1 MYSKQ
6 LESLIKA
13 AMTDG
18 VLTESEREIL
28 YKKADAEGIDRAE
41 FDMVLNA
48 RIFEAQQEAEVREK
62 KAAAKRAKE
71 ERDELAEKNREE
83 ELAQARAK
91 AEAEK
96 AKLTKHGKT
105 RKCPVCGA
113 LVPAVAAVCP
123 ECGYEFSGLEANATT
138 LRLAEKL
145 ENATEWDKAQII
157 STIAIPKS
165 KDDLFEFLILMR
177 TQCEN
182 LDIPHTIDQNRAKEV
197 QNRIDICKAYVTK
210 HKECMMKAKLLFPND
225 ATFAQL
231 TADNDAFYKQIK
243 KKILIASLISGP
255 LGFLGLF
262 VLLFGGIGGFIYFMA
277 NR

>member
-41 FDMVLNA
+41 FEMVLSA

-123 ECGYEFSGLEANATT
+123 ECGYEFSDVNANATVIK
-138 LRLAEKL
+138 LAEKL
-145 ENATEWDKAQII
+145 ENAAEWEKPQII

-182 LDIPHTIDQNRAKEV
+182 LDIPKTIDQNRTKEV
-197 QNRIDICKAYVTK
+197 QNRIDICKAYITK
-210 HKECMMKAKLLFPND
+210 HKECIMKAKLLFPND

-231 TADNDAFYKQIK
+231 TTDNEAFYKQIR
-243 KKILIASLISGP
+243 KKILIASLLNSTLGL
-255 LGFLGLF
+255 LGFTILF
-262 VLLFGGIGGFIYFMA
+262 FGGFAGICFYMA